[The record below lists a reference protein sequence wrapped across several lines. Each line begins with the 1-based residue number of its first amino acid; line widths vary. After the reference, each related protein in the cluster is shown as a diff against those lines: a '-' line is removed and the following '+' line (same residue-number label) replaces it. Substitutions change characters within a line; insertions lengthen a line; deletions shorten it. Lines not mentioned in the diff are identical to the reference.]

1 MMFKRL
7 LFWGAL
13 VGSGMMPLQ
22 AQQITKE
29 GQRRAEEMVNKMTLE
44 EKVSLLSGATSF
56 SLRTIPRMGIPT
68 ILLAD
73 GPVGLRNHSPH
84 STLYPASVLSA
95 ATWNRTLFRQLGSSL
110 GDDARARGVG
120 ILLGP
125 GVNIYRSPL
134 CGRNYEYF
142 GEDPYLT
149 SEIAC
154 EYIKGVQSKGVI
166 ATIKHFAGNNQ
177 EWNRHHVNSEIDRRT
192 LHEIYFPAFRAAV
205 KKAGVGA
212 FMDSYNLLNG
222 VHATENAWLNRDVLR
237 REWGFKGILMSDW
250 TSVYSTIA
258 VANNGLDLE
267 MPKGKFLNMDNLK
280 EALANGTVD
289 ERVIDEKVRH
299 ILQTV
304 ISFGIFDRE
313 QKDTTIAFDH
323 PQSVQTALDLAREGI
338 VLLRNENQVLP
349 LQGVTALMGTNATE
363 VTTGGGSGN
372 VEPYHSTSLRK
383 ALISQRPQTI
393 LLTDDVIFDNIQ
405 SEIYTDST
413 MTEQGFKG
421 EYYNNKVL
429 RGEPF
434 ATRIDAKVDFDWQYG
449 RVMKGMPTDTF
460 SVRWKG
466 YYKPRKNETLKVY
479 IGGDDGYRIRV
490 NGRQVAADWGNH
502 AYSYREKTL
511 DLVAGQ
517 GYQLEVEYFDN
528 ISSANIKLTLQRL
541 NEERLQDGLRKASN
555 VVYAVGFNSSIEG
568 EGFDRPFVLPEFQRQ
583 MIRKV
588 AAVNPNTVVVINAG
602 GGVEMDSWLDAAK
615 GVVMAWYPGQE
626 GGTALAEIL
635 TGKLSPSGRLP
646 ISIERRLEDNP
657 CAVNYQ
663 QNTTARE
670 LKTVEYREGVFV
682 GYRGYEHFGVK
693 PLFPFGFGLSYTSF
707 AYSDL
712 KVRKV
717 SGGQVEVSFTIT
729 NTGSMEAKEVAQVYV
744 AEQHPVVVR
753 PTKEL
758 KGFEKVSL
766 QPGESK
772 RVKVVLD
779 AEAFMYYD
787 VISETFRMQPGVF
800 RILVGRSSADI
811 VLSAEI
817 KL

>member
-1 MMFKRL
+1 M
-7 LFWGAL
+7 
-13 VGSGMMPLQ
+13 
-22 AQQITKE
+22 
-29 GQRRAEEMVNKMTLE
+29 
-44 EKVSLLSGATSF
+44 
-56 SLRTIPRMGIPT
+56 
-68 ILLAD
+68 
-73 GPVGLRNHSPH
+73 
-84 STLYPASVLSA
+84 
-95 ATWNRTLFRQLGSSL
+95 
-110 GDDARARGVG
+110 
-120 ILLGP
+120 
-125 GVNIYRSPL
+125 
-134 CGRNYEYF
+134 
-142 GEDPYLT
+142 
-149 SEIAC
+149 
-154 EYIKGVQSKGVI
+154 
-166 ATIKHFAGNNQ
+166 
-177 EWNRHHVNSEIDRRT
+177 
-192 LHEIYFPAFRAAV
+192 
-205 KKAGVGA
+205 
-212 FMDSYNLLNG
+212 
-222 VHATENAWLNRDVLR
+222 
-237 REWGFKGILMSDW
+237 
-250 TSVYSTIA
+250 
-258 VANNGLDLE
+258 
-267 MPKGKFLNMDNLK
+267 
-280 EALANGTVD
+280 
-289 ERVIDEKVRH
+289 
-299 ILQTV
+299 
-304 ISFGIFDRE
+304 
-313 QKDTTIAFDH
+313 
-323 PQSVQTALDLAREGI
+323 
-338 VLLRNENQVLP
+338 
-349 LQGVTALMGTNATE
+349 
-363 VTTGGGSGN
+363 
-372 VEPYHSTSLRK
+372 
-383 ALISQRPQTI
+383 
-393 LLTDDVIFDNIQ
+393 
-405 SEIYTDST
+405 
-413 MTEQGFKG
+413 
-421 EYYNNKVL
+421 
-429 RGEPF
+429 
-434 ATRIDAKVDFDWQYG
+434 
-449 RVMKGMPTDTF
+449 
-460 SVRWKG
+460 
-466 YYKPRKNETLKVY
+466 
-479 IGGDDGYRIRV
+479 
-490 NGRQVAADWGNH
+490 AADWGNH

-753 PTKEL
+753 PAKEL

-779 AEAFMYYD
+779 TEAFMYYD